1 MPVRPV
7 VLMNIVY
14 SIGQFLKTYTYDG
27 SVMGG
32 TFLQQF
38 PQVSLIEGYPTDLT
52 EIKAPTLSLGVPAG
66 ISTTFDGQYY
76 GEAGQDQV
84 ILVDLYGFVAGQ
96 GTDRNNSLYLIR
108 LMNDVGWLFDTV
120 ARHQGIPLK
129 DRDSASVVGSV
140 EVDQVRIRTIPET
153 VPAVEA
159 DRNKFICELEIA
171 YTADNVNLA
180 VP

>member
-27 SVMGG
+27 AVIGG

-52 EIKAPTLSLGVPAG
+52 EIKAPTVSLETPAS
-66 ISTTFDGQYY
+66 ISTQGQYY

-108 LMNDVGWLFDTV
+108 LMNDVAWLFDTV
-120 ARHQGIPLK
+120 ARHQGIPLV

-140 EVDQVRIRTIPET
+140 EVDQVRIRKIPET

-159 DRNKFICELEIA
+159 DRNKFICELEVA